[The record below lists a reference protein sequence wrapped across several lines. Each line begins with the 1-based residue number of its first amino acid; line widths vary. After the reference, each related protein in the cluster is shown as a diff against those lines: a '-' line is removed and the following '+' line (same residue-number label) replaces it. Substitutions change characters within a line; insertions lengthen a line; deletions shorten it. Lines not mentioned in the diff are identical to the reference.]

1 MFKSL
6 VIKNGNLYFLALL
19 FQLLDGGCTPANYP
33 FLRIFFFFDQENC
46 KATASIH
53 IKGSLLL
60 LTMVIQFNGNL
71 KVMILELDILFLLI
85 QIFIFQIL

>member
-33 FLRIFFFFDQENC
+33 FLRIFFFDQENC

-53 IKGSLLL
+53 INGSILL